1 MDVNGL
7 LQCFSATLQADP
19 AVRNQAEGELR
30 KLATT
35 PGFLGGCLDI
45 LSSPSVETPVKKATA
60 VFFKNR
66 ILKFWSTN
74 GQQFKID
81 EDEKPIIRDRFVDVL
96 VKSDY
101 NLKQQLIPVLRAL
114 VSHDFPKKWT
124 SLLMETCKLLEFVPN
139 SNNDEDFSHLYT
151 GLLCFAEIS
160 RNFRWVKNEDRS
172 KELDPIIVEVF
183 PHLLNIGNSIVSRP
197 AEITELKAEIL
208 KLILKAHKFVT
219 FYDLPEVLQTR
230 ESLSSWGELHYSIT
244 NMPPPDYVIN
254 SSLSEQEKTFLQISK
269 CYKWSVANLNRIFT
283 RYASRSLSQNY
294 NYDAFHSMFINDYIP
309 QLIQT
314 YLGLIEQWCNNQR
327 WLSLPCLFHILQFL
341 SHAVTQ
347 KETWPL
353 IKPYFENLVSHLIY
367 PLLCPSDHVLEI
379 FETDPHEY
387 INSNFDI
394 TEDMDTPDM
403 AALGLLITFVDK
415 RKKFTLEPII
425 TFAYNQLTL
434 LQQQQPETLEIAKKK
449 EGALRLIGGISH
461 YVTVSSSPYFSQMEQ
476 FLANL
481 VFPNLNSKFDFL
493 KARTLEICLK
503 FADLDFKDDKN
514 LSILF
519 HGILDN
525 FDTNDKESNLA
536 VNLECALAIQ
546 AYLPMPQFQEVLSTI
561 ILPTMSKLLELSN
574 EIDNDA
580 ISMVMQECVENFS
593 EQLQPFGVDLMS
605 KLVEQ
610 FMRLAYEVN
619 EAANVDI
626 DEFDG
631 EYEDQSDKVMAA
643 IGFLNTM
650 ITVLL
655 SFENSREIC
664 AKLEEVFSP
673 AIEYC
678 LSNGLDDFLTE
689 ISELME
695 NSIFLLRY
703 TTPVM
708 WRNFSYLY
716 KSFESGIALMYIE
729 DLIPCLQNFLIFGQD
744 EITKN
749 PLLRSTFFDIIKKIV
764 ETDTNDVGISDIIY
778 DSELT
783 QTFILTLQ
791 NFSSEFIPG
800 LLSLFLN
807 VYHSVNKEEEH
818 IKNNSFN
825 VNINNIIVSALTY
838 DPTLTLT
845 ILKES
850 NELTGFFNQ
859 WFTLIPL
866 LSRVYDLKL
875 SILGLISLINNKNAL
890 ESLDPAIIQHFG
902 PNIAHLFSKLP
913 KALEEFANKRKTFSM
928 ADFDAYDRGQNNWVD
943 DEDGEDDDIDPEEI
957 VKQLVGQDV
966 GGNSNEEY
974 LNFLLEE
981 NLKLKNSGFY
991 DEEDE
996 IVVEDPLATTPLDN
1010 VDAFQVLRDFINSI
1024 QLTNPGTYSAIFGN
1038 LNASQQKVLQDVL
1051 EKQNE

>member
-1 MDVNGL
+1 MDVNRL
-7 LQCFSATLQADP
+7 LQCFSATLQADT
-19 AVRNQAEGELR
+19 ALRNQAEGELR
-30 KLATT
+30 KLATA

-66 ILKFWSTN
+66 ILKFWN
-74 GQQFKID
+74 GQQYKID
-81 EDEKPIIRDRFVDVL
+81 EDEKPVIRDRIVGVL
-96 VKSDY
+96 AKSDY
-101 NLKQQLIPVLRAL
+101 NSKQQLIPVLRAI
-114 VSHDFPKKWT
+114 VSHDFPKKWPN
-124 SLLMETCKLLEFVPN
+124 LLMETCGLLESVPN
-139 SNNDEDFSHLYT
+139 SSNDEDLSHLYT
-151 GLLCFAEIS
+151 GLLCFAEIA

-172 KELDPIIVEVF
+172 KELDPIIIEVF
-183 PHLLNIGNSIVSRP
+183 PHLLNIGNSLVSQHAP
-197 AEITELKAEIL
+197 MTEVKAEIL
-208 KLILKAHKFVT
+208 KSILKAYKFVT
-219 FYDLPEVLQTR
+219 YYDLPEVLQTR
-230 ESLSSWGELHYSIT
+230 ESLSFWGELHYSIT
-244 NMPPPDYVIN
+244 SMPPPAYVTTSN
-254 SSLSEQEKTFLQISK
+254 LSDQEKSFLQISK
-269 CYKWSVANLNRIFT
+269 CYKWSVANINRIFT

-294 NYDAFHSMFINDYIP
+294 NYDAFHAMFINDYIP

-314 YLGLIEQWCNNQR
+314 YWGLIEQWCNNQR
-327 WLSLPCLFHILQFL
+327 WLSLSCLYHLLQFL
-341 SHAVTQ
+341 SHSVTQ

-367 PLLCPSDHVLEI
+367 PLLCPSDHVLEV
-379 FETDPHEY
+379 FENDPHEY

-394 TEDMDTPDM
+394 NEDMDTPDM

-425 TFAYNQLTL
+425 IFAYNQLNL
-434 LQQQQPETLEIAKKK
+434 LQQQQPETMEIAKKK
-449 EGALRLIGGISH
+449 DGALRLIGGISH

-476 FLANL
+476 ILTNL

-493 KARTLEICLK
+493 KARTLEVCLK
-503 FADLDFKDDKN
+503 FADLDFKDEKN
-514 LSILF
+514 LSVLF

-525 FDTNDKESNLA
+525 FGANNKEASLP

-561 ILPTMSKLLELSN
+561 ILPTMSGLLELSN

-593 EQLQPFGVDLMS
+593 EQLQPFGVDLMT

-610 FMRLAYEVN
+610 FMTLAREVN
-619 EAANVDI
+619 EASNVDV
-626 DEFDG
+626 DDFDG
-631 EYEDQSDKVMAA
+631 EYKDQSDKVMAA

-678 LSNGLDDFLTE
+678 LTNDLDDFLTE

-703 TTPVM
+703 TTPIM
-708 WRNFSYLY
+708 WRNFSFLC

-729 DLIPCLQNFLIFGQD
+729 ELIPCLQNFLIFGQD
-744 EITKN
+744 EIAKN
-749 PLLRSTFFDIIKKIV
+749 QLLRSTFFDIIKKII
-764 ETDTNDVGISDIIY
+764 ETDTNDIGLSDIIY
-778 DSELT
+778 DAELS

-791 NFSSEFIPG
+791 NYSSEFIPG
-800 LLSLFLN
+800 LLSIFLN
-807 VYHSVNKEEEH
+807 VYHSVNKEEQH
-818 IKNNSFN
+818 IKNNSFD

-838 DPTLTLT
+838 DPNLTLT

-859 WFTLIPL
+859 WFTLLPL

-875 SILGLISLINNKNAL
+875 SILGLISLVNNKEAL
-890 ESLDPAIIQHFG
+890 ANLEPAIIKHIA
-902 PNIAHLFSKLP
+902 PNIAHLYSQLP
-913 KALEEFANKRKTFSM
+913 KALEEFSRKRKTFSM
-928 ADFDAYDRGQNNWVD
+928 ADFDAFDRGQTDWVDEGYGD
-943 DEDGEDDDIDPEEI
+943 DEDLDPEEI
-957 VKQLVGQDV
+957 KKLLGHDA

-996 IVVEDPLATTPLDN
+996 LIVEDPLASTPLDN
-1010 VDAFQVLRDFINSI
+1010 VDAFQVLRDFMSSLQQND
-1024 QLTNPGTYSAIFGN
+1024 GATYSIVFGE
-1038 LNASQQKVLQDVL
+1038 LNEAQQQVLQDAL
-1051 EKQNE
+1051 EKKIE